1 MKNILMKKTRKNHL
15 VGKRIANMKAAAR
28 NFWGLTLF
36 FAAAWV
42 CLTLQAAAQAPYRF
56 DAATV
61 SGLPAR
67 NIGSATMSGR
77 IAAVDAVEENGR
89 ITVFVGAASGGVWKS
104 VNGGTTYKP
113 VFDREDVQ
121 SIGAVAI
128 DPSNSKIVWVGT
140 GEGWLRNSV
149 SVGDGVYK
157 STDAGENWTNVGLKD
172 SEHIVKILVNPAD
185 SNNVLA
191 CATGHLWD
199 DNDERG
205 VYQTT
210 DGGKTWTKVL
220 AGANGSSGCAM
231 IARSTQEP
239 KTIYAAMWDFRRQ
252 GWTFRSGGP
261 GSGLFKSTD
270 GGATWKEINESNAK
284 GLPPKPYGRI
294 AVQVAAS
301 KPQVVYANIEAEKG
315 RGLYRSDDAGATWTK
330 LDASNFMV
338 WRPFYFG
345 NLIVDPKDENKIFKP
360 DLILLLSN
368 DGGKTF
374 NVVSSAAHGDFHDVW
389 INPKNTNI
397 VIAGDDGGLW
407 RSEDGGN
414 RWKHQLNLPVSQFY
428 HVSVDSADPYHVY
441 GGLQDNSSWVGDSSF
456 PGGIANSQWENMYG
470 GDGFWMFEDTSDPDY
485 LYAEAQGGEIG
496 RVNRYTHEIRSLKPW
511 PNYGE
516 KKLRFNWNTPIHM
529 SPNEKGTLYIGAQY
543 LFRSRDHGQS
553 WDRISPDLTTNDP
566 EKQKQEESGGV
577 TIDNSSAEMHTTI
590 YSISESPKNGQIIW
604 VGTDDGNVQITRDA
618 GKTWTNVVGNVTGLG
633 KNSWVTTIEASRFDE
648 ATAYGTFDRHTFGD
662 MKPYV
667 YKTTD
672 YGQTWTALPAQE
684 SGVRGFAH
692 VIKEDTVSPNVLFLG
707 TEFGLWISVDGGQRW
722 AQYKGTDFPAVPVDD
737 IAMQARES
745 DLVLATHGRG
755 IWIVDDISPL
765 RALTPDVMSKEA
777 TLLQGRPSVQYFD
790 ADGGWPEGDESFH
803 GRSRPLDAQITYYQ
817 KGRHIFGDLKIEIF
831 GQDGKL
837 VDTVAGSKHRGLNRA
852 SWGMRVKPPAV
863 APAASAL
870 FEAAQ
875 GPRVLPGTYTVKLT
889 KGDQTY
895 TEQLNVA
902 IDPRAKYSMEDRK
915 AQFDLSMKVYKE
927 LEHMTYA
934 VAAIEGVRD
943 GANMRAAKVPEK
955 DALHKQLQQ
964 LAMDCDALRSKIV
977 ATKEGGMITG
987 EERIRELLGQL
998 YGAVTGYDG
1007 KPTDYQAARTESLGH
1022 ELQDVIDDFQK
1033 RTDKDLAMINAGL
1046 KKKKLEAITVLAE
1059 TDWQKK
1065 QAESSAAAGAGRRRT
1080 EPEGEIH
1087 ERD

>member
-1 MKNILMKKTRKNHL
+1 
-15 VGKRIANMKAAAR
+15 MKARAGYSRFLAPLSV
-28 NFWGLTLF
+28 WLAGTALLC
-36 FAAAWV
+36 AGV
-42 CLTLQAAAQAPYRF
+42 QAGAQAPYRF

-77 IAAVDAVEENGR
+77 IAAVDAVEEDGR

-140 GEGWLRNSV
+140 GEAWVRNSV

-157 STDAGENWTNVGLKD
+157 STDGGENWTNVGLKE
-172 SEHIVKILVNPAD
+172 SEHIAKILVNPTD
-185 SNNVLA
+185 SNDVLA

-205 VYQTT
+205 VFQTT
-210 DGGKTWTKVL
+210 DGGKTWKKVL

-231 IARSTQEP
+231 IARSQKEP

-270 GGATWKEINESNAK
+270 DGFHWSEVTDSNAK
-284 GLPPKPYGRI
+284 GLPAKPWGRV
-294 AVQVAAS
+294 AVQVAES
-301 KPQVVYANIEAEKG
+301 KSQVVYANIEAEKG
-315 RGLYRSDDAGATWTK
+315 RGLYRSDDGAATWTK
-330 LDASNFMV
+330 LDASNYMV

-345 NLIVDPKDENKIFKP
+345 NLIVDPKDQNKIFKP
-360 DLILLLSN
+360 DGPLLLST
-368 DGGKTF
+368 DGGKSF
-374 NVVSSAAHGDFHDVW
+374 SVVSNSGHGDFHDVW
-389 INPKNTNI
+389 INPKNPNI
-397 VIAGDDGGLW
+397 VITGDDGGLW

-414 RWKHQLNLPVSQFY
+414 SWKHQMNLPVSQFY
-428 HVSVDSADPYHVY
+428 HVSTDNSDPYHVY
-441 GGLQDNSSWVGDSSF
+441 GGLQDNSSWVGDSSY
-456 PGGIANSQWENMYG
+456 PGGVTNSRWENMFG

-485 LYAEAQGGEIG
+485 IYAELQGGEIG
-496 RVNRYTHEIRSLKPW
+496 RVNRYTHETRSLKPW

-529 SPNEKGTLYIGAQY
+529 SPNDKGTIYIGAQF

-553 WDRISPDLTTNDP
+553 WDRVSPDLTTNDP

-577 TIDNSSAEMHTTI
+577 TVDNSSAEMHTTI
-590 YSISESPKNGQIIW
+590 HSISESPKNGQIIW
-604 VGTDDGNVQITRDA
+604 IGTDDGNVQITRDGA
-618 GKTWTNVVGNVTGLG
+618 KTWTNVVGNVSGLG
-633 KNSWVTTIEASRFDE
+633 KNSWVSTVEASRFDE
-648 ATAYGTFDRHTFGD
+648 GTAYVTFDRHTFGD

-667 YKTTD
+667 YKSTD
-672 YGQTWTALPAQE
+672 YGQAWTALPAQE

-692 VIKEDTVSPNVLFLG
+692 VIKEDTVNPNVLFLG

-737 IAMQARES
+737 IAVQARES

-765 RALTPDVMSKEA
+765 HTLTPEVMAKEA
-777 TLLQGRPSVQYFD
+777 MLLPGRPSIQYFD
-790 ADGGWPEGDESFH
+790 TYGGWPEGDETFK
-803 GRSRPLDAQITYYQ
+803 GRNRPADAQITYYQ

-831 GQDGKL
+831 DQDGNL
-837 VDTVAGSKHRGLNRA
+837 VDTVAGGKHRGLNRA
-852 SWGMRVKPPAV
+852 GWGMRVRPPTV
-863 APAASAL
+863 APAATAL
-870 FEAAQ
+870 FEAAE
-875 GPRVLPGTYTVKLT
+875 GPRVLPGTYMVKLT

-902 IDPRAKYSMEDRK
+902 MDPRAKYSLEERK
-915 AQFDLSMKVYKE
+915 AQFDLSMKVYKL
-927 LEHMTYA
+927 LEHMTYS
-934 VAAIEGVRD
+934 VEAIEGVRD
-943 GANMRAAKVPEK
+943 ATNARAAKLPEK
-955 DALHKQLQQ
+955 DPLRKQLQL
-964 LAMDCDALRSKIV
+964 LAGECDRLRSKIV

-998 YGAVTGYDG
+998 YSAVTTYDG
-1007 KPTDYQAARTESLGH
+1007 KPTDYQVARTESLGH
-1022 ELQDVIDDFQK
+1022 ELEDVVVEFQK
-1033 RTDKDLAMINAGL
+1033 LTEKELPGINATL
-1046 KKKKLEAITVLAE
+1046 KKKKLDSIRVLAE
-1059 TDWQKK
+1059 GDWQKK
-1065 QAESSAAAGAGRRRT
+1065 KAESAVAAGAGMRVA
-1080 EPEGEIH
+1080 EGQAQEI
-1087 ERD
+1087 D

>member
-1 MKNILMKKTRKNHL
+1 
-15 VGKRIANMKAAAR
+15 MKASAR
-28 NFWGLTLF
+28 NSWGVMLLIAG
-36 FAAAWV
+36 AAL
-42 CLTLQAAAQAPYRF
+42 CSPGQAANQAAYRF
-56 DAATV
+56 DSATV

-77 IAAVDAVEENGR
+77 IAALDAVEEDGR

-128 DPSNSKIVWVGT
+128 DPSNSKTVWVGS
-140 GEGWLRNSV
+140 GEAWTRNSV

-157 STDAGENWTNVGLKD
+157 STDGGENWTNIGLKD
-172 SEHIVKILVNPAD
+172 SEHIAKILVNPAD
-185 SNNVLA
+185 GNDVLV

-205 VYQTT
+205 VFQTS
-210 DGGKTWTKVL
+210 DGGKTWKKVL

-231 IARSTQEP
+231 IARSKQEP

-261 GSGLFKSTD
+261 GSGLFKSID
-270 GGATWKEINESNAK
+270 GGATWNEINDSNAK
-284 GLPPKPYGRI
+284 GLPAKPYGRI
-294 AVQVAAS
+294 AVQVAPS
-301 KPQVVYANIEAEKG
+301 KPQVIYANIEAEKG
-315 RGLYRSDDAGATWTK
+315 RGLYRSDDAGASWTK
-330 LDASNFMV
+330 LDASNYMV

-374 NVVSSAAHGDFHDVW
+374 NVVSGGAHGDFHDVW
-389 INPKNTNI
+389 INPKNPNV

-414 RWKHQLNLPVSQFY
+414 RWKHQMNLPVSQFY
-428 HVSVDSADPYHVY
+428 HVSTDNADPYHVY
-441 GGLQDNSSWVGDSSF
+441 GGLQDNSSWVGDSTY
-456 PGGIANSQWENMYG
+456 PGGITNSRWENMFG

-496 RVNRYTHEIRSLKPW
+496 RVNRYTHETRDIHPW
-511 PNYGE
+511 PNYNE

-577 TIDNSSAEMHTTI
+577 TVDNSSAEMHTTI

-604 VGTDDGNVQITRDA
+604 VGTDDGNVQVTRDGA
-618 GKTWTNVVGNVTGLG
+618 KTWTNVVGNVSGLG
-633 KNSWVTTIEASRFDE
+633 KNSWVSTIEASRFDE
-648 ATAYGTFDRHTFGD
+648 GTAYATFDRHTFGD

-684 SGVRGFAH
+684 GGVRGYAH
-692 VIKEDTVSPNVLFLG
+692 VIKEDTVSRNVLFLG
-707 TEFGLWISVDGGQRW
+707 TEFGLWISADGGQRW
-722 AQYKGTDFPAVPVDD
+722 AQYKGTDFPAVAVDD
-737 IAMQARES
+737 LVIQARES

-755 IWIVDDISPL
+755 IWVVDDISPL
-765 RALTPDVMSKEA
+765 RALTPEVMTKE
-777 TLLQGRPSVQYFD
+777 TFRGRN
-790 ADGGWPEGDESFH
+790 
-803 GRSRPLDAQITYYQ
+803 RPTDAQITYYQ

-831 GQDGKL
+831 DQDGKL

-852 SWGMRVKPPAV
+852 GWGMHVRPPAV

-875 GPRVLPGTYTVKLT
+875 GPRVLPGSYTVKLT

-902 IDPRAKYSMEDRK
+902 IDPRAKYSMEERN

-927 LEHMTYA
+927 LEHMTYG
-934 VAAIEGVRD
+934 VEAIEGVRD
-943 GANMRAAKVPEK
+943 GANARAAKLAAK
-955 DALHKQLQQ
+955 DPLRAQLQK
-964 LAMDCDALRSKIV
+964 LAADCDALRSKIV

-1007 KPTDYQAARTESLGH
+1007 KPTDYQVARTESLGH

-1033 RTDKDLAMINAGL
+1033 LAQKDLAGINASL
-1046 KKKKLEAITVLAE
+1046 KKKKLEAITVPAE
-1059 TDWQKK
+1059 ADWQKK
-1065 QAESSAAAGAGRRRT
+1065 KAESAVASGAGMRADENQIR
-1080 EPEGEIH
+1080 EK
-1087 ERD
+1087 D

>member
-1 MKNILMKKTRKNHL
+1 
-15 VGKRIANMKAAAR
+15 MKARAGYSRFLAPLSV
-28 NFWGLTLF
+28 WLAGTALLC
-36 FAAAWV
+36 AGV
-42 CLTLQAAAQAPYRF
+42 QAGAQAPYRF

-77 IAAVDAVEENGR
+77 IAAVDAVEEDGR

-140 GEGWLRNSV
+140 GEAWVRNSV

-157 STDAGENWTNVGLKD
+157 STDGGENWTNVGLKE
-172 SEHIVKILVNPAD
+172 SEHIAKILVNPTD
-185 SNNVLA
+185 SNDVLA

-205 VYQTT
+205 VFQTT
-210 DGGKTWTKVL
+210 DGGKTWKKVL

-231 IARSTQEP
+231 IARSQKEP

-270 GGATWKEINESNAK
+270 DGFHWSEVTDSNAK
-284 GLPPKPYGRI
+284 GLPAKPWGRV
-294 AVQVAAS
+294 AVQVAES
-301 KPQVVYANIEAEKG
+301 KSQVVYANIEAEKG
-315 RGLYRSDDAGATWTK
+315 RGLYRSDDGAATWTK
-330 LDASNFMV
+330 LDASNYMV

-345 NLIVDPKDENKIFKP
+345 NLIVDPKDQNKIFKP
-360 DLILLLSN
+360 DGPLLLST
-368 DGGKTF
+368 DGGKSF
-374 NVVSSAAHGDFHDVW
+374 SVVSNSGHGDFHDVW
-389 INPKNTNI
+389 INPKNPNI
-397 VIAGDDGGLW
+397 VITGDDGGLW

-414 RWKHQLNLPVSQFY
+414 SWKHQMNLPVSQFY
-428 HVSVDSADPYHVY
+428 HVSTDNSDPYHVY
-441 GGLQDNSSWVGDSSF
+441 GGLQDNSSWVGDSSY
-456 PGGIANSQWENMYG
+456 PGGVTNSRWENMFG

-485 LYAEAQGGEIG
+485 IYAELQGGEIG
-496 RVNRYTHEIRSLKPW
+496 RVNRYTHETRSLKPW

-529 SPNEKGTLYIGAQY
+529 SPNDKGTIYIGAQF

-553 WDRISPDLTTNDP
+553 WDRVSPDLTTNDP

-577 TIDNSSAEMHTTI
+577 TVDNSSAEMHTTI

-604 VGTDDGNVQITRDA
+604 VGTDDGNVQITRDGA
-618 GKTWTNVVGNVTGLG
+618 KTWTNVVGNVSGLG
-633 KNSWVTTIEASRFDE
+633 KNSWVSTVEASRFDE
-648 ATAYGTFDRHTFGD
+648 GTAYVTFDRHTFGD

-667 YKTTD
+667 YKSTD
-672 YGQTWTALPAQE
+672 YGQAWTALPAQE

-692 VIKEDTVSPNVLFLG
+692 VIKEDTVNPNVLFLG

-737 IAMQARES
+737 IAVQARES

-765 RALTPDVMSKEA
+765 RTLTPEVMAKEA
-777 TLLQGRPSVQYFD
+777 MLLPGRPSIQYFD
-790 ADGGWPEGDESFH
+790 TYGGWPEGDETFK
-803 GRSRPLDAQITYYQ
+803 GRNRPADAQITYYQ

-831 GQDGKL
+831 DQDGNL
-837 VDTVAGSKHRGLNRA
+837 VDTVAGGKHRGLNRA
-852 SWGMRVKPPAV
+852 GWGMRVRPPTV
-863 APAASAL
+863 APAATAL
-870 FEAAQ
+870 FEAAE
-875 GPRVLPGTYTVKLT
+875 GPRVLPGTYMVKLT

-902 IDPRAKYSMEDRK
+902 MDPRAKYSLEERK
-915 AQFDLSMKVYKE
+915 AQFDLSMKVYKL
-927 LEHMTYA
+927 LEHMTYS
-934 VAAIEGVRD
+934 VEAIEGVRD
-943 GANMRAAKVPEK
+943 ATNARAAKLPEK
-955 DALHKQLQQ
+955 DPLRKQLQL
-964 LAMDCDALRSKIV
+964 LAGECDRLRSKIV

-998 YGAVTGYDG
+998 YSAVTTYDG
-1007 KPTDYQAARTESLGH
+1007 KPTDYQVARTESLGH
-1022 ELQDVIDDFQK
+1022 ELEDVVVEFQK
-1033 RTDKDLAMINAGL
+1033 LTEKELPGINATL
-1046 KKKKLEAITVLAE
+1046 KKKLDSIRVLAE
-1059 TDWQKK
+1059 GDWQKK
-1065 QAESSAAAGAGRRRT
+1065 KAESAVAAGAGMRVA
-1080 EPEGEIH
+1080 EGQVQEIG
-1087 ERD
+1087 